1 MHFGKPV
8 FLARRT
14 CLPEIGG
21 DAADYFDDFD
31 PAAMKRVVEAGLA
44 RQRGAG
50 PRRCHPR
57 PRRAVRL
64 GPRRGRLP
72 GAVPAAARPAAGII
86 GAPCASIAASTC
98 PARAGC
104 ALTIGN
110 FDGVHR
116 GHQAM
121 LALLTSE
128 ARHRG
133 LPSCVLTFEPHPR
146 DHFARKAGRPEL
158 APPRIATLRDKLAEL
173 QRCGIDHVVVARF
186 DDRLA
191 AMPPQDFI
199 DGVLLRGLRA
209 RYVLVGD
216 DFSFGARRA
225 GNYAMLDAA
234 GARQGFDVARMMSY
248 EVHGLRV
255 SSSAVRAALAAGDLA
270 QVEAL
275 LGRPYSVSG
284 HVLHGRKL
292 GRELGFRT
300 LNLRFAHA
308 RAATSG
314 IFVVR
319 VHGLA
324 DAPLPGGGQ
333 LRRAAHGGGQRARA
347 AGGALPGLAGRPWAP
362 TAATAAACAWT
373 CCTSCATR
381 SSTTRCRR
389 CRPRSHATPRT
400 RAAGSPHTPR
410 RPDRARRG
418 RRGRSCQDGKQDAAD
433 RIDGHAIPR
442 ARTGPQRWQAATR
455 RQATR
460 DRIIG

>member
-1 MHFGKPV
+1 MRIHRG
-8 FLARRT
+8 
-14 CLPEIGG
+14 
-21 DAADYFDDFD
+21 FD
-31 PAAMKRVVEAGLA
+31 
-44 RQRGAG
+44 
-50 PRRCHPR
+50 
-57 PRRAVRL
+57 
-64 GPRRGRLP
+64 LP
-72 GAVPAAARPAAGII
+72 G
-86 GAPCASIAASTC
+86 T
-98 PARAGC
+98 AGC

-199 DGVLLRGLRA
+199 DGVLVSGLRA

-216 DFSFGARRA
+216 DFNFGARRA

-234 GARQGFDVARMMSY
+234 GAQRGFDVARMMSY
-248 EVHGLRV
+248 EVHGPRV
-255 SSSAVRAALAAGDLA
+255 SSSAVRAALAAGELA

-324 DAPLPGGGQ
+324 DTPLQAVASFGVRPTVEDSGRVLMEVHCLDWPGTLGPDGGYGRC
-333 LRRAAHGGGQRARA
+333 LRVDLLHKLRDEFKYDSLAALQDAI
-347 AGGALPGLAGRPWAP
+347 
-362 TAATAAACAWT
+362 
-373 CCTSCATR
+373 
-381 SSTTRCRR
+381 
-389 CRPRSHATPRT
+389 SHDTE
-400 RAAGSPHTPR
+400 
-410 RPDRARRG
+410 DARRWFA
-418 RRGRSCQDGKQDAAD
+418 R
-433 RIDGHAIPR
+433 HA
-442 ARTGPQRWQAATR
+442 
-455 RQATR
+455 
-460 DRIIG
+460 

>member
-1 MHFGKPV
+1 MHV
-8 FLARRT
+8 H
-14 CLPEIGG
+14 
-21 DAADYFDDFD
+21 
-31 PAAMKRVVEAGLA
+31 
-44 RQRGAG
+44 RGF
-50 PRRCHPR
+50 H
-57 PRRAVRL
+57 
-64 GPRRGRLP
+64 LP
-72 GAVPAAARPAAGII
+72 GG
-86 GAPCASIAASTC
+86 G
-98 PARAGC
+98 GC

-121 LALLTSE
+121 LALLTNE

-146 DHFARKAGRPEL
+146 DHFAHKAGRPEL

-191 AMPPQDFI
+191 AMSPLDFI
-199 DGVLLRGLRA
+199 DGVLQRGLRA

-225 GNYAMLDAA
+225 GNYALLDAA
-234 GARQGFDVARMMSY
+234 GARMGFDVARMMSY

-255 SSSAVRAALAAGDLA
+255 SSSAVRAALGAGDLR

-308 RAATSG
+308 RAATGG

-324 DAPLPGGGQ
+324 ETPLPGVASFGVRPTVEDSGRVLLEVHCLDWPPALGADGGYGRC
-333 LRRAAHGGGQRARA
+333 LRVDLLHKLHDEVKYDSLPALQAAIARD
-347 AGGALPGLAGRPWAP
+347 
-362 TAATAAACAWT
+362 T
-373 CCTSCATR
+373 
-381 SSTTRCRR
+381 
-389 CRPRSHATPRT
+389 
-400 RAAGSPHTPR
+400 
-410 RPDRARRG
+410 DDARRWL
-418 RRGRSCQDGKQDAAD
+418 AANAP
-433 RIDGHAIPR
+433 GC
-442 ARTGPQRWQAATR
+442 
-455 RQATR
+455 
-460 DRIIG
+460 